1 MSARLLRALGAAFFA
16 WTVSTTASTTAS
28 AQGEVYDPLPPRGS
42 AYVRLVNVLPG
53 EVMARPNFLPEQ
65 RLGTAPTQRVM
76 AFTTV
81 ENVAT
86 RQLRLEF
93 QEGSRRGQATLRV
106 EPGSFVTVL
115 LHAGAN
121 GALTATPVVDLA
133 DFNRA
138 RARLAFYNAMPD
150 CAAAALMITPAGPA
164 IFEGVASLTTRARS
178 VNPVAAEIRGQCG
191 DRASAPFA
199 LEGMEAGGM
208 YSVWL
213 MSGAAGPTAFLTRDV
228 TAVYRP

>member
-1 MSARLLRALGAAFFA
+1 MRRAILALAAGLVSGLGAAGA
-16 WTVSTTASTTAS
+16 AQ
-28 AQGEVYDPLPPRGS
+28 AQGQVYDPVPPRGS

-53 EVMARPNFLPEQ
+53 EVMARPDFLPQQ
-65 RLGTAPTQRVM
+65 RLGTAPAQRVM

-81 ENVAT
+81 ENVAN

-93 QEGSRRGQATLRV
+93 QEGQRRGQATLRV

-115 LHAGAN
+115 LHAAPGGGIA
-121 GALTATPVVDLA
+121 ATPVVDAA

-150 CAAAALMITPAGPA
+150 CPAAGLSIQPSGPA
-164 IFEGVASLTTRARS
+164 VFEGVPSLGTRARS
-178 VNPVAAEIRGQCG
+178 VNPVAAQIRASCA

-199 LEGMEAGGM
+199 LEGLEAGGM
-208 YSVWL
+208 YSIW
-213 MSGAAGPTAFLTRDV
+213 MISGTPQPQAFMTRDT
-228 TAVYRP
+228 TAVWRP

>member
-1 MSARLLRALGAAFFA
+1 MSPRLFTALGATFLA
-16 WTVSTTASTTAS
+16 WTIATNAW
-28 AQGEVYDPLPPRGS
+28 AQGQVYDPVPPRGS

-53 EVMARPNFLPEQ
+53 EVTARPDFLPQQ
-65 RLGTAPTQRVM
+65 RLGTAPEQRVM

-81 ENVAT
+81 ENVAN

-93 QEGSRRGQATLRV
+93 QEGGRRGQATLLV

-115 LHAGAN
+115 LHAGAS
-121 GALTATPVVDLA
+121 GGLTATPVVDVA

-150 CAAAALMITPAGPA
+150 CPVAALLINPAGPA
-164 IFEGVASLTTRARS
+164 VFEGVPSLTARARS

-191 DRASAPFA
+191 ERASAPFA
-199 LEGMEAGGM
+199 LEGLEAGGM
-208 YSVWL
+208 YSIWL
-213 MSGAAGPTAFLTRDV
+213 ITGAAAPMAFLTRDT

>member
-1 MSARLLRALGAAFFA
+1 MSARLLSAVAAAFLA
-16 WTVSTTASTTAS
+16 WNPTNTAW
-28 AQGEVYDPLPPRGS
+28 AQGQVYDPVPPRGS

-53 EVMARPNFLPEQ
+53 EVTARPDFLPQQ
-65 RLGTAPTQRVM
+65 RLGTAPAQRVM
-76 AFTTV
+76 AFTAV
-81 ENVAT
+81 ENVAN

-93 QEGSRRGQATLRV
+93 QEGGRRGQATLRI

-115 LHAGAN
+115 LHSGAS
-121 GALTATPVVDLA
+121 GSLSATPVVDVA

-138 RARLAFYNAMPD
+138 RSRLAFYNAMPD
-150 CAAAALMITPAGPA
+150 CPAAALTINPAGPA
-164 IFEGVASLTTRARS
+164 IFDAVPSLGTRARS

-199 LEGMEAGGM
+199 LEGLEAGGM

-213 MSGAAGPTAFLTRDV
+213 ISGTPVPTAFLTRDT

>member
-1 MSARLLRALGAAFFA
+1 MKHLLAALGSGFLAVAGQAPA
-16 WTVSTTASTTAS
+16 W
-28 AQGEVYDPLPPRGS
+28 AQGQVYDPVPPRGS

-53 EVMARPNFLPEQ
+53 EVTARPDFLPQQ
-65 RLGTAPTQRVM
+65 RLGTVPAQRVM

-81 ENVAT
+81 ENVAN

-93 QEGSRRGQATLRV
+93 QEGARRGQATLRV

-121 GALTATPVVDLA
+121 GALTATPVVDAA

-138 RARLAFYNAMPD
+138 RARLAFYNAMAD
-150 CAAAALMITPAGPA
+150 CPSANLSINPSGPA
-164 IFEGVASLTTRARS
+164 LFEGVPSLATRARS
-178 VNPVAAEIRGQCG
+178 VNPVAAELRGQCG
-191 DRASAPFA
+191 ERASAPFA
-199 LEGMEAGGM
+199 LEGLEAGGM
-208 YSVWL
+208 YSIW
-213 MSGAAGPTAFLTRDV
+213 MISGAAAPTAFLTRDA